1 MSHRRRIVTTAGII
15 FCLSVSLACQA
26 AFAAEPKREP
36 KRVLLLYY
44 SFGGNLVNA
53 RSIRAELDRQ
63 SPEVLEIYDAPYMSV
78 RPADESAAGRYAGY
92 LGALL
97 PDQRLDLTVA
107 VGGAAVRFFQRYR
120 EQLFPSTPML
130 AIAEERRIPQ

>member
-1 MSHRRRIVTTAGII
+1 MSHRRRTVTTAGII
-15 FCLSVSLACQA
+15 FCLIVALACQA

-78 RPADESAAGRYAGY
+78 RPADESAAGRYADY

-97 PDQRLDLTVA
+97 SDQRLDLTVA
-107 VGGAAVRFFQRYR
+107 VARG
-120 EQLFPSTPML
+120 
-130 AIAEERRIPQ
+130 